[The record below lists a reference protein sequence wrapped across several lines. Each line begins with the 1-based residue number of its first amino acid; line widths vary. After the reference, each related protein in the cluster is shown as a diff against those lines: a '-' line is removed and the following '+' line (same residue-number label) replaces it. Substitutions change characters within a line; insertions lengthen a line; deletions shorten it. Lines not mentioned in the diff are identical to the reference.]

1 VKWLEV
7 RSDKSCSIWA
17 CSTHSSYDLVGQRDS
32 SFCSISV
39 SAWCL
44 PFSETVDADA
54 RAKFRRT
61 CMSIPL
67 EQSHQFD
74 MLALFNSAAEAP
86 EMTGGLGILH
96 DRNYNKAEHSD
107 RLQSASRIVRP
118 FLRLKGSTCSNG
130 CRSKIMANEIY
141 ELWQSTFPPYKKRL
155 LTVRPLAYMLCGGVT
170 HVVAFRVWWL
180 RLSLGGWSAIC
191 GMICFS
197 RVKDVMRR
205 NKAV

>member
-1 VKWLEV
+1 LEA

-61 CMSIPL
+61 CMSIAL

-74 MLALFNSAAEAP
+74 MLALFNSAAEAS

-107 RLQSASRIVRP
+107 SRPKAPNR
-118 FLRLKGSTCSNG
+118 
-130 CRSKIMANEIY
+130 
-141 ELWQSTFPPYKKRL
+141 
-155 LTVRPLAYMLCGGVT
+155 
-170 HVVAFRVWWL
+170 RVGL
-180 RLSLGGWSAIC
+180 FGHLY
-191 GMICFS
+191 
-197 RVKDVMRR
+197 D
-205 NKAV
+205 